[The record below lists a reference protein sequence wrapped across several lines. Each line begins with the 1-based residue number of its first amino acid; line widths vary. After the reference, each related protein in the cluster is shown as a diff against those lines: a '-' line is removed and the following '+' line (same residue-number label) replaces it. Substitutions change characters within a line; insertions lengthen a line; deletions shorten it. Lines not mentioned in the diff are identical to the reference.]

1 MLTKI
6 KSFFIE
12 LGALGPILT
21 FAVLA
26 PGLGILV
33 LTATHKNWLPSLN
46 TGDLSSLIYFLPA
59 AVLLA
64 GLSLVPTHALSLIA
78 GLLYGSMQGS
88 FIALSS
94 IILASIISFK
104 VTGKLVGDK
113 AINSLTQRPQ
123 AHAVYKE
130 LLTHNLQR
138 TLIIISL
145 IRLSPIMP
153 FAGTNVLL
161 AAAKVRLSEFIIASA
176 IGLAPRVILVV
187 IAGAGLSQLDFS
199 QKSSKELFVVG
210 IIATILSL
218 IIIGRIAQ
226 KALSNFVNKSEV
238 KL

>member
-64 GLSLVPTHALSLIA
+64 GLSLVPTHAVSL
-78 GLLYGSMQGS
+78 
-88 FIALSS
+88 